1 MKNFLAR
8 NASSFAIQTSP
19 PADSKGCSKA
29 HWSNLNAIV
38 AKGGKWIRIECSR
51 HPGDLPSL
59 YAAKISYVASAVRF
73 CICVD
78 NFTIET
84 GLRNAEPVIV
94 THNRRCVHHERD
106 KVAVA

>member
-1 MKNFLAR
+1 M
-8 NASSFAIQTSP
+8 FA
-19 PADSKGCSKA
+19 A
-29 HWSNLNAIV
+29 
-38 AKGGKWIRIECSR
+38 

-94 THNRRCVHHERD
+94 THNGRCVHHKDDRLPIARFSQERD
-106 KVAVA
+106 DAVIGIVKIDPIKSVVSIVELPERRFAL